1 MAVASLVPVDSS
13 LFELRQLHHT
23 SVHPYLDVCV
33 FLCSGRILARKQASF
48 VRHERTAAR
57 LLCPV
62 HDASRSVVSCACGPV
77 GMQVRRRAV
86 SSLAACGIWQFL
98 GAELPCSLLEVTT
111 RIYSDDRD
119 GSGLLCT
126 CIELATSELQIAS
139 VHDEMAVPY
148 SGCDEQKP
156 AS

>member
-1 MAVASLVPVDSS
+1 MIEMAVASLVPVDSS
-13 LFELRQLHHT
+13 LFELRQLHPT

-77 GMQVRRRAV
+77 GPQVR
-86 SSLAACGIWQFL
+86 
-98 GAELPCSLLEVTT
+98 
-111 RIYSDDRD
+111 
-119 GSGLLCT
+119 SGLPSVGV
-126 CIELATSELQIAS
+126 ERQLATSKLYMSS
-139 VHDEMAVPY
+139 VHSYPDGGAFI
-148 SGCDEQKP
+148 
-156 AS
+156 